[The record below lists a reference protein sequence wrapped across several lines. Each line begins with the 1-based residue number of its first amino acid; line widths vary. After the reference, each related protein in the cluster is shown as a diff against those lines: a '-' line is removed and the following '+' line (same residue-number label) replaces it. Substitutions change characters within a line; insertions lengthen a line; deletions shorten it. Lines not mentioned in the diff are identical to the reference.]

1 MTPRFMVVCL
11 GGLAGTGALVCCD
24 LDEGAEAREAQAD
37 GAATDAVADQAE
49 PSEAERAPI
58 H

>member
-24 LDEGAEAREAQAD
+24 LDEGAEALEVQAD
-37 GAATDAVADQAE
+37 GAATDAVADEAE
-49 PSEAERAPI
+49 PAEAELVPI